1 MIVKKYPVKSFFQI
15 IFFLIGMGSLILGIL
30 IKLEK
35 VTFETNINPLTLS
48 IIAIA
53 SIICSSLM
61 TLISFYFILV
71 DIFTEKREKVDKIYQ
86 RIKKER
92 RKTSQTIP
100 VISLKSNQ

>member
-1 MIVKKYPVKSFFQI
+1 
-15 IFFLIGMGSLILGIL
+15 MGSLILGIL

-35 VTFETNINPLTLS
+35 VTFETSINPLTLS

-100 VISLKSNQ
+100 VISLKLNQ

>member
-1 MIVKKYPVKSFFQI
+1 
-15 IFFLIGMGSLILGIL
+15 MGSLILGIL